1 MVNNLCNKL
10 INVTKLISNWQSI
23 MPLQQ
28 LLVKVNNRQVND
40 GHVSANALIVLGK
53 NPRKNLLVSSL
64 LGGEKSAVAM
74 RGPKRFKSP
83 EFFWLLSFRLNLT
96 LMAYFI
102 IRANLGSAIPDPS
115 LGKSIR
121 ISLNLQYL
129 KPFMPTYPEY
139 KVTQVFIR
147 MLSVRFAFYIN
158 EHTAMFFWHP
168 QNIMSRGLIAKGE
181 L

>member
-1 MVNNLCNKL
+1 MMDMC
-10 INVTKLISNWQSI
+10 
-23 MPLQQ
+23 QQ
-28 LLVKVNNRQVND
+28 MDLLY
-40 GHVSANALIVLGK
+40 SAKTLG
-53 NPRKNLLVSSL
+53 KNLLVSSL

-83 EFFWLLSFRLNLT
+83 EFFLLLSFRLNLT

-102 IRANLGSAIPDPS
+102 IRANLGSAIGRDPS

-129 KPFMPTYPEY
+129 KPFMPTFPEY

-158 EHTAMFFWHP
+158 EYTAVFFD
-168 QNIMSRGLIAKGE
+168 ILKI
-181 L
+181 